1 MFHAGT
7 RPSDDGKAVMTAG
20 GRTLTVVG
28 RGSSLPEARERAYG
42 NIEKISF
49 TGGFYRRD
57 IAARTGVA

>member
-1 MFHAGT
+1 
-7 RPSDDGKAVMTAG
+7 MTAG

-49 TGGFYRRD
+49 AGGFYRRD